1 MKQIT
6 VQCVGAAV
14 LPLHDLLPFQGD
26 LKTLSKDNYE
36 RLRKEILED
45 GFSFPVAVWEKDD
58 ETNFYIIDG
67 HQRVETLH
75 RMREEGYS
83 IPQIP
88 VVFVKAKSF
97 EAAKRKLLAGASTY
111 GTINEPGLLAFL
123 ADTDLAAED
132 LVANFNLNGVDLQAF
147 VGKFM
152 LDPAADEDDLA
163 SVPPAPPEPDEV
175 PATQP
180 LEVQVEAPPAS
191 QVRMVQL
198 FLDSETQPEFLKK
211 CAWLQEKL
219 GKTNLT
225 DTVLEVVR
233 DAFDSER
240 YDAGSV

>member
-14 LPLHDLLPFQGD
+14 LPLHDLLPFQGE

-45 GFSFPVAVWEKDD
+45 GFSFPVAVWEKED

-75 RMREEGYS
+75 RMREEGFS

-97 EAAKRKLLAGASTY
+97 EAAKRKLLAGASQY

-123 ADTDLAAED
+123 ADTDLVAED
-132 LVANFNLNGVDLQAF
+132 LIANFNLNGVDLQAF

-163 SVPPAPPEPDEV
+163 SVPPLKEPDEV
-175 PATQP
+175 PPEQP
-180 LEVQVEAPPAS
+180 LVVMQDAPAAS

-198 FLDSETQPEFLKK
+198 FLDSETQPEFMKK
-211 CAWLQEKL
+211 CNWLQEKL